1 MKEAHLNETSP
12 PRSSEPLDPKPVSD
26 KPVSGTSTEG
36 KTPAEQSSA
45 SQPNHDHHKRN
56 QDALAA
62 AKERFFGTGEGE
74 DTSEASVA
82 FLGM

>member
-1 MKEAHLNETSP
+1 VKEVHLNETSP

-62 AKERFFGTGEGE
+62 AKERLLARKKAK
-74 DTSEASVA
+74 DQ
-82 FLGM
+82 